1 MKRDVELYM
10 YIKSLTKIVNG
21 LEQELELNQKQV
33 KELERKQQKQQK
45 IIIGLIITVII
56 SFIGIGVSLW
66 LELLRENIVV

>member
-56 SFIGIGVSLW
+56 SFIGIGVSL
-66 LELLRENIVV
+66 